1 MTKSCNLQKYIS
13 DEFKTR
19 PLQFKWNQNAT
30 QHFCFRL
37 RINEGTGELWR
48 TTRPESENAS
58 CEIVHDTISLTDELR
73 QMNGQII
80 QCVRI
85 DDKWIFDRLRT
96 DRKHPNGK
104 SAIRGKKKKY
114 FYLNEK

>member
-13 DEFKTR
+13 DEFKSR
-19 PLQFKWNQNAT
+19 PLQFKWNTNAT

-48 TTRPESENAS
+48 TARPESENGS
-58 CEIVHDTISLTDELR
+58 CETVNDTISLKDELR

-80 QCVRI
+80 QCIRNPHRRQM
-85 DDKWIFDRLRT
+85 DFRSPTNGPQTPKWKIGYQR
-96 DRKHPNGK
+96 
-104 SAIRGKKKKY
+104 
-114 FYLNEK
+114 